1 MVVGGVVTLTY
12 DKVGLFRFI
21 NRHYW
26 PITDYLMYYATW
38 MGQAEVIIPV
48 LAAVMLLPKY
58 RNLWYFS
65 LATACNVAPALILQL
80 LKTFFNKPRPMHY
93 FEHAD
98 WVHMVDHWDRVFT
111 RSFPSGHSEG
121 AFSFFCFLSLLLMH
135 KYRAWGVVFFILGI
149 AVCYS
154 RVYLAAHF
162 FEDVYAGSILGV
174 VVCTVV
180 YVMMHKYAK
189 RYFKTT

>member
-1 MVVGGVVTLTY
+1 MLTY
-12 DKVGLFRFI
+12 SIDKVALFRYI

-26 PITDYLMYYATW
+26 PITDHLMYYATW

-48 LAAVMLLPKY
+48 LAALMLLPKY

-65 LATACNVAPALILQL
+65 LATACNVLPALILQL

-93 FEHAD
+93 FEDAD

-121 AFSFFCFLSLLLMH
+121 ALSFFCFLSLLLMH
-135 KYRAWGVVFFILGI
+135 KYRAWGVVFFVLGI
-149 AVCYS
+149 TVCYS

-162 FEDVYAGSILGV
+162 FEDVYAGSMLGV